1 MLFTKN
7 YKKRYELHFVGRINI
22 LYSLCAKAAPLI
34 SFYRLYGGKNEYVT
48 YKLLW
53 IITQWWDTEGFGIEN
68 FDFAFYGFCLIKRS
82 TRIIYYFKCTIIY
95 NFKCIQTNAELS
107 RTGAD
112 SPVVVHRKTS
122 TTEEFIQIKSIRN
135 QG

>member
-1 MLFTKN
+1 M
-7 YKKRYELHFVGRINI
+7 
-22 LYSLCAKAAPLI
+22 
-34 SFYRLYGGKNEYVT
+34 
-48 YKLLW
+48 W
-53 IITQWWDTEGFGIEN
+53 IITQWWETEGFDIEN